1 MRAIIFLAIVGVVF
15 GNQCKGVDKSAIS
28 AAHATARFGATIIF
42 GNSCPGFDFDSVAL
56 SGECK
61 SLVRQATCYGINAAS
76 HYNTDV
82 VSYRQLALDVPNM
95 EALGNL
101 ACSDAQKCYRQV
113 KSAIKACAAKNP
125 NFLDQTIA
133 AAETAYKKN
142 FESQAKAFAAGN
154 QGSLLG
160 DIASMAMDKFS
171 SADDIR
177 TFIEEQLTEGR
188 KSDASAAAE
197 QAGILAQGWC
207 DSGCTSTTARF
218 LEGIFGHMN
227 GGGCV
232 DASVFCGECQSRAA
246 SYFAR
251 NQLPCCVEKVVR
263 KGIQAYDYV
272 IANYSD
278 DLEAYRAAVG
288 EGLSATALAEAVEIK
303 DRVVAEFGCVSAVY
317 SANRPECA

>member
-1 MRAIIFLAIVGVVF
+1 MSSF
-15 GNQCKGVDKSAIS
+15 
-28 AAHATARFGATIIF
+28 
-42 GNSCPGFDFDSVAL
+42 VAL
-56 SGECK
+56 
-61 SLVRQATCYGINAAS
+61 
-76 HYNTDV
+76 NTIHL
-82 VSYRQLALDVPNM
+82 Q
-95 EALGNL
+95 
-101 ACSDAQKCYRQV
+101 
-113 KSAIKACAAKNP
+113 
-125 NFLDQTIA
+125 
-133 AAETAYKKN
+133 
-142 FESQAKAFAAGN
+142 
-154 QGSLLG
+154 
-160 DIASMAMDKFS
+160 AMDKFS

-263 KGIQAYDYV
+263 KGIQV
-272 IANYSD
+272 NKTLQS
-278 DLEAYRAAVG
+278 
-288 EGLSATALAEAVEIK
+288 
-303 DRVVAEFGCVSAVY
+303 
-317 SANRPECA
+317 

>member
-15 GNQCKGVDKSAIS
+15 GNQCKGVDKGDIKAAHS
-28 AAHATARFGATIIF
+28 AARLGALVIF
-42 GNSCPGFDFDSVAL
+42 GNSCPAFDFDSVAL
-56 SGECK
+56 SGACK
-61 SLVRQATCYGINAAS
+61 SLVKQATCYGIKAAS
-76 HYNTDV
+76 HYDSDV
-82 VSYRQLALDVPNM
+82 VSYGQLASDVSNM
-95 EALGNL
+95 EEIGNL
-101 ACSDAQKCYRQV
+101 ACSDAPKCFRQV
-113 KSAIKACAAKNP
+113 KSAIQACSDANES
-125 NFLDQTIA
+125 FLDQTIA
-133 AAETAYKKN
+133 AAEAVYKRD
-142 FESQAKAFAAGN
+142 FESQAKDFASGN

-160 DIASMAMDKFS
+160 DIATMAMNKFS

-188 KSDASAAAE
+188 KSDASAAAK

-227 GGGCV
+227 GGGCN

-263 KGIQAYDYV
+263 KGIEAYDYV

-278 DLEAYRAAVG
+278 DLEAYGAAVG
-288 EGLSATALAEAVEIK
+288 SGLSASALAEAKAIK
-303 DRVVAEFGCVSAVY
+303 DRVVEEFGCVSAVY
-317 SANRPECA
+317 SENRPECA